1 MISLTI
7 TAPPVIAELSRQLAP
22 ALPTSQVIVSNAIIE
37 MVSRAL
43 SFKSKPRNII
53 IVKSVNFIFSLIR

>member
-22 ALPTSQVIVSNAIIE
+22 ALLTSQVIVSNAIIE
-37 MVSRAL
+37 MVSKA
-43 SFKSKPRNII
+43 NQEI
-53 IVKSVNFIFSLIR
+53 